1 MNQPQTERV
10 LAQKVVFE
18 GRTHSLA
25 LVEISRGPCGRR
37 TVSVTPFAGETHS
50 TVFYNGT
57 VEIVTDSP
65 DGSPRLI
72 YR

>member
-10 LAQKVVFE
+10 LAQKVIFE
-18 GRTHSLA
+18 GQVHSLA
-25 LVEISRGPCGRR
+25 LVEISYGPCGRS

-65 DGSPRLI
+65 DGSPRII

>member
-10 LAQKVVFE
+10 LAQKVIFE
-18 GRTHSLA
+18 GQVHSLA
-25 LVEISRGPCGRR
+25 LVEISCGPCGRR

-57 VEIVTDSP
+57 VEIVADSP
-65 DGSPRLI
+65 DGSPRII
-72 YR
+72 YW